1 MRTVS
6 GLTLVELLVATL
18 LAGLLAAG
26 ATRLLA
32 ASTDQ
37 QQALAQGARL
47 QAELRRAGAA
57 LEQALRERPFLL
69 PLRGHGAGL
78 EYLQALPESRFQ
90 VLGVNASG
98 LTVRFSNPAYD
109 PGTLRRA
116 LVVDSGGNGYVYS
129 LSGVRALDPASG
141 TYALTGTACAVP
153 SGSGLQGVG
162 ARRARLG
169 SGAALAGFAGG
180 GSWPAEALYFQEED
194 RPPEALLK
202 GSAPRL
208 RYAYRAADGQ
218 TLHTDTPSLY
228 QVRGGQR
235 YALAGLALDF
245 SAREGQGPREARR
258 ALLRDLSLQAG
269 GGLGL
274 RALECNP
281 LLPPPPIPAGDWRV
295 EVVGLDPG
303 VLAAVEVAGPAGYRR
318 SLSASATLTNLTQGR
333 YELWA
338 GSVVHPNLPFVRY
351 RPASPAEGSRLGVDV
366 GGANRPLTRVSYT
379 RPPGTLRV
387 QVAGLP
393 AGLSAPT
400 RADGTFERYAF
411 SLGSGDHRLAVE
423 AGRYTLDWPPQPSPD
438 GRGEWL
444 PDRSSHTVEVP
455 GEGEGDAGVV
465 TYRFRAHAARL
476 ELSVRDLSGRPVPPR
491 VCVYPSDPSQP
502 LVSPSANVQSC
513 P

>member
-1 MRTVS
+1 M
-6 GLTLVELLVATL
+6 
-18 LAGLLAAG
+18 
-26 ATRLLA
+26 
-32 ASTDQ
+32 
-37 QQALAQGARL
+37 AQGARL
-47 QAELRRAGAA
+47 QADLRRAAAA
-57 LEQALRERPFLL
+57 LEQVLRERPFLL

-90 VLGVNASG
+90 VLGVNPAG
-98 LTVRFSNPAYD
+98 LTVRFTNPAYD
-109 PGTLRRA
+109 PRNLRRA

-129 LSGVRALDPASG
+129 LSGVQLLDPASG
-141 TYALTGTACAVP
+141 TYALAGTACAVP

-194 RPPEALLK
+194 RPPEALLQ

-218 TLHTDTPSLY
+218 TLHAETPSLY

-258 ALLRDLSLQAG
+258 ALLRDLSLQPG

-281 LLPPPPIPAGDWRV
+281 GPPPPPATGDWRV
-295 EVVGLDPG
+295 EVAGLDPG

-318 SLSASATLTNLTQGR
+318 SLSDSATLTNLTQGR

-338 GSVVHPNLPFVRY
+338 GSVVHPGLPFVRY
-351 RPASPAEGSRLGVDV
+351 RPASPAEGSRLGVEV

-379 RPPGTLRV
+379 RLPGTLRV
-387 QVAGLP
+387 RVAGLP

-400 RADGTFERYAF
+400 RANGTFESYTF
-411 SLGSGDHRLAVE
+411 NLGSGDHRLAVE

-438 GRGEWL
+438 GRGAWL
-444 PDRSSHTVEVP
+444 PDRPSHSVEVP

-476 ELSVRDLSGRPVPPR
+476 ELSLRNLSGRPVPPK
-491 VCVYPSDPSQP
+491 VCVYPAGSAELVDPS
-502 LVSPSANVQSC
+502 ADVQSC